1 MLGSIG
7 GGIQTSWSSNGR
19 GLANATN
26 FVLGT
31 SRGAFWTLFFI
42 GGAASVGDCD
52 VPASSLVLETQ
63 GTVLIIDLSLI
74 TGALPLSLGEV
85 GGSDFVWGGGA
96 TSVPLMRQCFGSQN
110 VDSPS
115 L

>member
-7 GGIQTSWSSNGR
+7 GGKQTSWSSNGR

-31 SRGAFWTLFFI
+31 SGGAFRTLFLI
-42 GGAASVGDCD
+42 GGAVFVGGCD
-52 VPASSLVLETQ
+52 VPAALFVLETQ
-63 GTVLIIDLSLI
+63 GSVLILDSSLI

-85 GGSDFVWGGGA
+85 GGSDFG
-96 TSVPLMRQCFGSQN
+96 
-110 VDSPS
+110 
-115 L
+115 